1 MLKTPKH
8 GIIYVTTTRFNQET
22 YHENRGWR
30 RQHNYDG
37 CIYGSPIKMNH
48 QIPPE
53 ANVFIIEMNNSNNKI
68 NGIGLLLNRTYLDK
82 KYNIYSDNNYN
93 RYVYK
98 GHFRVSRHYLKKEHM
113 QELRQLEDM
122 VFKRHTHSKRGQG
135 FMLIPKKRH
144 RDLEELKDFF
154 TYLFL

>member
-1 MLKTPKH
+1 MLRTPKH

-22 YHENRGWR
+22 YHENRQWR

-37 CIYGSPIKMNH
+37 CIYGSPIRMNN
-48 QIPPE
+48 QIPPD

-68 NGIGLLLNRTYLDK
+68 NGIGLLLNRTYFDK

-98 GHFRVSRHYLKKEHM
+98 GHFRVSRHYLKKEYM
-113 QELRQLEDM
+113 QELNQLEEM
-122 VFKRHTHSKRGQG
+122 VFKRYTHSKRGQG
-135 FMLIPKKRH
+135 FTLIPKKRH
-144 RDLEELKDFF
+144 RDLFELQEFF
-154 TYLFL
+154 NYLFL

>member
-8 GIIYVTTTRFNQET
+8 GIIYVTTTRFNKET

-30 RQHNYDG
+30 RQYNYDG
-37 CIYGSPIKMNH
+37 CIYGSPIKMNY

-98 GHFRVSRHYLKKEHM
+98 GHFRVSRHDLKKEYM
-113 QELRQLEDM
+113 QELTQLEDM
-122 VFKRHTHSKRGQG
+122 VFKGYTHSKRGQG